1 MNNIPFISLADKSS
15 SKILFSLPDNSVK
28 RLYRKYYSIKFNL
41 IQCTIIKQL
50 CLKVFITIILYRDF
64 NKHLK

>member
-28 RLYRKYYSIKFNL
+28 CLYRKYYSLKFNL
-41 IQCTIIKQL
+41 IVL
-50 CLKVFITIILYRDF
+50 L
-64 NKHLK
+64 